1 MGETSQNAFEELDWA
16 KCKEHVYRD
25 WTPGSAPP
33 PVRPTAHVYGAHWAH
48 KLTRATGSSSRLVTH
63 VKYILNWQTGVPRFF
78 LAYRTFGDAR
88 SPHELD
94 WRLDVRIVQTDAD
107 EEVASFS
114 SPARRLQ
121 PALTHARDYLN
132 PDWPKGETRDE
143 AVEWGRPV
151 NQQLDWWL
159 ATFVREKRK
168 KPALSLPDLVLEF
181 EPVLPAAIAPGQHV
195 EFSVA
200 YRLPAAPDVL
210 EGLRALLADG
220 DGCDVQLRAA
230 DGAIARAHGVVLAAA
245 SPPSKDLVS

>member
-132 PDWPKGETRDE
+132 PDWPFGLSSAENDS
-143 AVEWGRPV
+143 AGRR
-151 NQQLDWWL
+151 NFTSLHDWFRNFL
-159 ATFVREKRK
+159 VAQKSN
-168 KPALSLPDLVLEF
+168 PALALP
-181 EPVLPAAIAPGQHV
+181 
-195 EFSVA
+195 
-200 YRLPAAPDVL
+200 
-210 EGLRALLADG
+210 
-220 DGCDVQLRAA
+220 
-230 DGAIARAHGVVLAAA
+230 GVVLDFEPKLPTAAVGNMMA
-245 SPPSKDLVS
+245 LRPATVAAGQHLEALQVLLVGLELA